1 MKYHI
6 VIARYN
12 ENIDWIKYIDTNLFD
27 IFIYN
32 KGNNININN
41 IHYKIIN
48 LDNTGRE
55 SHTYLYHIINNFDNL
70 PEKIIFTQAHPFDHV
85 INTFI
90 DEINNF
96 NNCSVN
102 FFYFSKNILNIQYDK
117 NENKFIEFGNLNG
130 DNWQNYHELNSPIS
144 TTMKKMF
151 ENFEE
156 QQLILIFGTGA
167 IYGVNKEL
175 IIKNKKD
182 FYVNCI
188 DILNSSSNL
197 KNPDEGH
204 SFERL
209 WYYIFNIQIPK

>member
-12 ENIDWIKYIDTNLFD
+12 ENIDWIKCIDTNLFE

-32 KGNNININN
+32 KGNQIDNIFNCNIIKLN
-41 IHYKIIN
+41 
-48 LDNTGRE
+48 NTGRE

-85 INTFI
+85 RNTFI
-90 DEINNF
+90 DEINDF
-96 NNCSVN
+96 NKCSVN
-102 FFYFSKNILNIQYDK
+102 FFYFSKDILNIQYDK
-117 NENKFIEFGNLNG
+117 NENKFLEFGNLNG
-130 DNWQNYHELNSPIS
+130 NNWKNYHELNSPIQ

-151 ENFEE
+151 ENFEV
-156 QQLILIFGTGA
+156 QKLSLIFGTGA

-175 IIKNKKD
+175 ITQNKKE

-188 DILNSSSNL
+188 NILNNSANL
-197 KNPDEGH
+197 INPDEGH